1 MVERVEEGVKSEGFF
16 VMKEIG
22 VYALTRKGAD
32 LRMVYYDK
40 KPEQFNFKEERV
52 INDERWETIL

>member
-22 VYALTRKGAD
+22 AYALTRKGAD

-40 KPEQFNFKEERV
+40 NPEQFNFKEERV
-52 INDERWETIL
+52 IK

>member
-1 MVERVEEGVKSEGFF
+1 MVKRVEESVKSKCFF

-22 VYALTRKGAD
+22 ANALTRKGAD

-40 KPEQFNFKEERV
+40 NPEQFNFKEERV
-52 INDERWETIL
+52 IK